1 MIPDNVFIRCHSF
14 WRNDL
19 LKPHFKAL
27 PGVILLGAMRAS
39 KNDHFPS
46 DLRPETPKLSPV
58 ERPLRARN
66 LIFFHHATS
75 RI

>member
-27 PGVILLGAMRAS
+27 PGVILLGAMRFGMAHPVFS
-39 KNDHFPS
+39 STEDPS
-46 DLRPETPKLSPV
+46 VYYLRKMKIS
-58 ERPLRARN
+58 
-66 LIFFHHATS
+66 
-75 RI
+75 